1 MWKSFDRFYGTL
13 NQIRLNMKRN
23 RDILYGIFDGFC
35 WNCERARDH
44 SAELIH
50 FLSTVKWGVIE
61 SFSNVIKATSQAPF
75 YSLFSAHFRPSFVYM
90 CGVCYSHS
98 AIYMQMISI
107 QLHFIA
113 RFPPIH
119 ADFFWQ
125 FITGKRQCSQV
136 CLYSKFA

>member
-1 MWKSFDRFYGTL
+1 
-13 NQIRLNMKRN
+13 MKRN

-107 QLHFIA
+107 QLRFIA

-119 ADFFWQ
+119 ADFFLAIYHRKTTVQ
-125 FITGKRQCSQV
+125 PGV
-136 CLYSKFA
+136 LYIRNLHNGPHLHN